1 MGNQVGEVCYPK
13 GDLRRMLAVLGA
25 IEQLPQ
31 PTLTS
36 IAIALGFGAKG
47 GHTVARLIEQAREQ
61 ALVEVTKSHFR
72 FRIDAWGPVLRREG
86 VIIAWNGRRNA
97 AAKTS
102 EEM

>member
-1 MGNQVGEVCYPK
+1 MREQVDQVCYPK

-36 IAIALGFGAKG
+36 IAVALGFGPRG

-61 ALVEVTKSHFR
+61 ALVEIRKSHFR
-72 FRIDAWGPVLRREG
+72 FRIVAWGPFLRREG
-86 VIIAWNGRRNA
+86 AIVAWNGRRNA
-97 AAKTS
+97 V
-102 EEM
+102 